1 MRRQSRVLVFRAVH
15 PAEGRKPFLRQMQ
28 QGQGMSDLPAST
40 WREIEKASIYLPA
53 QNSQNGQNVGRYIGV
68 GTLKTILRKSR
79 RTNDQ
84 NALLWSLYEDILRK
98 GGEALGG
105 WTKDDLHEYVLG
117 EFWGWDKHEAFGRA
131 RLKPKKRSSR
141 LTKLEFSDLLEFIVR
156 RMAEHGIVLQ
166 LPGDLR
172 EAG

>member
-1 MRRQSRVLVFRAVH
+1 
-15 PAEGRKPFLRQMQ
+15 MQ

-40 WREIEKASIYLPA
+40 WREIEKASIYLP
-53 QNSQNGQNVGRYIGV
+53 GQTSVGRYIGV

-84 NALLWSLYEDILRK
+84 NALLWSLYQDALNQ

-105 WTKDDLHEYVLG
+105 WSKDDVHEFMLG
-117 EFWGWDKHEAFGRA
+117 EFWGWDKLEAFGRT
-131 RLKPKKRSSR
+131 RIKPKKRSSR
-141 LTKLEFSDLLEFIVR
+141 LTKMEFSDFVEFVVR
-156 RMAEHGIVLQ
+156 RFAEHGIVLQ